1 MRTNVPGVTVHTPAL
16 PSITPPG
23 EDVTAR
29 EPLSAVCAPVSPVSV
44 MNELAM
50 KSTEGVKV
58 TEMVLDAET
67 SGKPCSIDLVVR
79 IGTTVSSGFRPGC
92 GFGI

>member
-1 MRTNVPGVTVHTPAL
+1 VTTSVPDALHTPAF

-23 EDVTAR
+23 TDVTAR
-29 EPLSAVCAPVSPVSV
+29 ELLYAVCVPVSPVSV
-44 MNELAM
+44 MKEPAT

-79 IGTTVSSGFRPGC
+79 FGTTVSSGFKPGC
-92 GFGI
+92 VFGV